1 MHIPV
6 LKEEVLAH
14 LSIQKTDI
22 VIDGTL
28 GLGGHTQEM
37 AKNIGPDGLI
47 IGIDQDEFAVSFC
60 QKKFESDPRIRVYR
74 CNFSECD
81 LLLKKEEKKSADK
94 LLLDLGYSSYQ
105 LDEANRG
112 FSFLKSEFLDMR
124 MSLNTPQTAADIL
137 NTYSFQD
144 LSNLFF
150 NFAELHQNKR
160 LCQNILDFRIKKK
173 LKSTDELIGLVK
185 KSYVFSNRKIMMKIL
200 SQIFQALR
208 IEVNQEFKHLQKL
221 LAKLST
227 VLSDNGIAA
236 IISFH
241 SGEDRLI
248 KSFLKENKSHYH
260 ILSKSV
266 IQASKEEKL
275 ENPRSKPAK
284 LRVFQ
289 KRLIEKKWNQN
300 HREKNLNKKQLT
312 T

>member
-6 LKEEVLAH
+6 LKKEVLSH
-14 LSIQKTDI
+14 LSIQKNDI

-28 GLGGHTQEM
+28 GLGGHTEEM
-37 AKNIGPDGLI
+37 AKNIGDEGLI

-60 QKKFESDPRIRVYR
+60 QKKFENNARVKLHR

-81 LLLKKEEKKSADK
+81 IVLKKEGKQSADK

-112 FSFLKSEFLDMR
+112 FSFLKSEALDMR
-124 MSLNTPQTAADIL
+124 MSLNTSQTAADIL

-150 NFAELHQNKR
+150 NFSELHQNKR
-160 LCQNILDFRIKKK
+160 LCQNILDFRVKKT

-185 KSYVFSNRKIMMKIL
+185 KSYVFSNRKFMMKIL
-200 SQIFQALR
+200 SQVFQALR
-208 IEVNQEFKHLQKL
+208 IEVNQEFKHLQL
-221 LAKLST
+221 LLGKLST
-227 VLSDNGIAA
+227 VLSDNGIVA

-248 KSFLKENKSHYH
+248 KSFLKEHKADYQL
-260 ILSKSV
+260 LSKSV

-289 KRLIEKKWNQN
+289 K
-300 HREKNLNKKQLT
+300 HRRPG
-312 T
+312 